1 MAIQSSPN
9 SYEFSGWRRY
19 LWPVHGYELKKLF
32 PMLLI
37 FFLVSFDYN
46 ILRTMKDTVVLYA
59 ESSGAEVIPFIKVW
73 VMFPGAVLMT
83 YIFTKLSNRFSRE
96 SVFYIMVSS
105 FLIFYA
111 AYTFI
116 LHPYRDLLH
125 PNETADHLATIL
137 PPGCKGLIAMFR
149 NWTSTLFYVM
159 AELWSA
165 IILSVLF
172 WGFANQVTRLFEAKR
187 FYGLFG
193 IGANL
198 SGVAAGAASV
208 YISQLDYNPLFP
220 FGYNKWEQS
229 SYLLTMLIV
238 VSGILTMFLFRWFNK
253 NVLTDPRFYDVQEA
267 HQEEKVKGKLS
278 MGEAISYLMRSR
290 YLVCL
295 AVIVISYNLVINLVE
310 VVWKN
315 EVKALYPDPN
325 DYSIY
330 MNRVVLVIGFIA
342 TFTALFVSGN
352 SIRKCGWTFT
362 AMLTPLILLITS
374 AGFFTF
380 LFIQDYL
387 SPGMIGM
394 MGGMTPLAIVV
405 FFGSAN
411 NILSRASKYSVFDAT
426 KEMAFV
432 PLGADS
438 KIKGKAVIDGVCS
451 RFGKSGGSFIHQSLL
466 LTFSTISAS
475 APYVA
480 GFLLIIIAVWMGA
493 IRLLGI
499 KFNEIAGTTS
509 QPITVDTEKT
519 PVFIHSSEKLK
530 EQQAAS

>member
-1 MAIQSSPN
+1 
-9 SYEFSGWRRY
+9 
-19 LWPVHGYELKKLF
+19 
-32 PMLLI
+32 MLLI

-83 YIFTKLSNRFSRE
+83 YVFTKLSNRFARE
-96 SVFYIMVSS
+96 TVFYIMVGS
-105 FLIFYA
+105 FLAFYTI
-111 AYTFI
+111 YTFI
-116 LHPYRDLLH
+116 LHPFRDILH
-125 PNETADHLATIL
+125 PNETADWLATVL
-137 PPGCKGLIAMFR
+137 PQGCRGLIAMFR
-149 NWTSTLFYVM
+149 NWTCTLFYVM

-198 SGVAAGAASV
+198 SGIAAGGASV
-208 YISQLDYNPLFP
+208 YISQLEFNPLFP

-229 SYLLTMLIV
+229 EYLLTSLIV
-238 VSGILTMFLFRWFNK
+238 ICGILTMVLFRWFNK
-253 NVLTDPRFYDVQEA
+253 TVLTDPRYYDPDEA
-267 HQEEKVKGKLS
+267 HQEQKVKGKLS
-278 MGEAISYLMRSR
+278 MTEAMSYLMRSR
-290 YLVCL
+290 YLLCL

-310 VVWKN
+310 IVWKN

-352 SIRKCGWTFT
+352 SLRKCGWTFT

-380 LFIQDYL
+380 LFLQDYI
-387 SPGMIGM
+387 SPGMISM
-394 MGGMTPLAIVV
+394 MGMNPLAIVV

-411 NILSRASKYSVFDAT
+411 NILSRASKYSVFDAS
-426 KEMAFV
+426 KELAFV
-432 PLGADS
+432 PLTADS

-480 GFLLIIIAVWMGA
+480 GFLLAIIVVWIAA

-499 KFNEIAGTTS
+499 KFNELTQVKAPTID
-509 QPITVDTEKT
+509 ITDPDTAPAFAHPER
-519 PVFIHSSEKLK
+519 LK
-530 EQQAAS
+530 EQPAVS